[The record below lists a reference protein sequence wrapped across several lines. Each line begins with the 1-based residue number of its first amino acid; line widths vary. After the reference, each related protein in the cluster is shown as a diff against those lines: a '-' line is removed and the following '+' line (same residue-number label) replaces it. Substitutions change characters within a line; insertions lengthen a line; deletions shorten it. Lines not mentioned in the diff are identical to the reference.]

1 MICDQLKSIRQ
12 KISKAEHTYLRD
24 PGSVALLAV
33 SKTKPASAIE
43 EAYACGQ
50 RAFGENYAQELL
62 EKAETL
68 KNLDIEWH
76 YIGPLQSNKTKIIAE
91 HADWMHSI
99 DREKIARRISEQRS
113 SELPPLNICLQVNI
127 SGEESKSGVSPE
139 ELPALAN
146 AVSNLPNIRLRGIMA
161 LPAPSPDMAEQRA
174 AFAQVRSLFE
184 TLKAEGLDVDTLSMG
199 MTGDLEAAVAEGST
213 MVRIGTAIFGARD
226 YPRRD

>member
-1 MICDQLKSIRQ
+1 MICDQLKSIRKQ
-12 KISKAEHTYLRD
+12 ISTAEHTYARE
-24 PGSVALLAV
+24 PASVQLLAV

-62 EKAETL
+62 EKAEAL
-68 KNLDIEWH
+68 KDLDIEWH

-91 HADWMHSI
+91 HAGWMHSI

-113 SELPPLNICLQVNI
+113 SALPPLNICLQVNI
-127 SGEESKSGVSPE
+127 SGEESKSGVSPD
-139 ELPALAN
+139 ELPALAH
-146 AVSNLPNIRLRGIMA
+146 AVSRLPNIRLRGIMA
-161 LPAPSPDMAEQRA
+161 LPAPSPDIGEQRA
-174 AFAQVRSLFE
+174 AFAAVRGLFE
-184 TLKAEGLDVDTLSMG
+184 QLRREGLDIDTLSMG
-199 MTGDLEAAVAEGST
+199 MTGDLEAAIAEGST